1 MSDKELTEQSDSTVS
16 RNRLIGSI
24 AWLLLLVIVVPIWY
38 SNPVNFKPSNV
49 LDKPANQS
57 AVVERAFTLP
67 ESAKATDP
75 VVPKVSQSP
84 KTVTAVPAVAKKPDV
99 IVPKVVDTQ
108 KTLPNKT
115 ATTPTK
121 PEKFVWILRVVT
133 YKNKDMAYEMKDRL
147 NYDYEAFVKYFP
159 ETGYYSV
166 RTGPYLDEKRA
177 KKDQIKLNERL
188 RVKSELVKIAPSDL

>member
-1 MSDKELTEQSDSTVS
+1 MSDKELTEHSDSTVS

-24 AWLLLLVIVVPIWY
+24 AWLMVLVIVVPIWY
-38 SNPVNFKPSNV
+38 SNPVNFKPSTV
-49 LDKPANQS
+49 LDKPVNQS
-57 AVVERAFTLP
+57 AVVDHAFTLP
-67 ESAKATDP
+67 ESAKTAAPVTSKTSQPSQAVAAGP
-75 VVPKVSQSP
+75 VVVQKPDASAPKDVATP
-84 KTVTAVPAVAKKPDV
+84 TTLAKKAAIASD
-99 IVPKVVDTQ
+99 KS
-108 KTLPNKT
+108 
-115 ATTPTK
+115 
-121 PEKFVWILRVVT
+121 EKFVWVLRVVT

-159 ETGYYSV
+159 KTGYYSV